1 MSGRKEGIFKI
12 EVIQFKKQRH
22 NIIRNVISDMYLE
35 EVLYM
40 TERMTWKEIQEKY
53 PDQWVGLVD
62 VEYINNDGVSIETAV
77 VKYVDKSKSE
87 LTRLALEGE
96 IVSRYTTPD
105 SIFQLGMVGVQ

>member
-1 MSGRKEGIFKI
+1 
-12 EVIQFKKQRH
+12 
-22 NIIRNVISDMYLE
+22 
-35 EVLYM
+35 M

-53 PDQWVGLVD
+53 PYQWVGLVE